1 MKFKY
6 DLSNSFSR
14 YMNLA
19 CGVYFKKKIIRN
31 YKNKKT
37 HGLVFYMI
45 MLTLLLI
52 LMLIV
57 VCCLMNLFN
66 LDEANNK
73 KIIEIFLYIFFI
85 PCFCL
90 SYFTISCVIFKTKKM
105 FKGDLIVDETGIAD
119 TLYGITVKS
128 AWEKIDSIFIL
139 DDLVVIIC
147 NNPIYQIIFVNIS
160 NHKRFINTVK
170 KYSEET
176 LIVDTTK
183 K

>member
-57 VCCLMNLFN
+57 VCCLMDFFN

-73 KIIEIFLYIFFI
+73 KIIEIFIYIFFL
-85 PCFCL
+85 FHVSVCL
-90 SYFTISCVIFKTKKM
+90 
-105 FKGDLIVDETGIAD
+105 
-119 TLYGITVKS
+119 TLR
-128 AWEKIDSIFIL
+128 
-139 DDLVVIIC
+139 LVVLFLKQRRCLREI
-147 NNPIYQIIFVNIS
+147 
-160 NHKRFINTVK
+160 
-170 KYSEET
+170 
-176 LIVDTTK
+176 
-183 K
+183 